1 MPSVYSFCAKF
12 HCLDFRL
19 FTFTKILKRRC
30 ENCFYKQLYLSLNR
44 IFLSHIALIIV
55 NLIYALNYTIAKDVM
70 PEYIQP
76 SGFILLR
83 VIGGS
88 ILFFLTYLFFVK
100 ERVKK
105 KDFFRLM
112 LCGLFG
118 VAINQLFFFEGLNL
132 TTPINAAIIMTI
144 SPVLVI
150 ITSAIIIKEKITV
163 RKIIGIFLG
172 LIGACILILNSG
184 DISFENDFFTGN
196 NLVLINATSYA
207 IYLVLVKTLMKRYN
221 PITVMFYVFIF
232 GLIFVLP
239 FGIDEILKIDLTT
252 FNEEIYLKIG
262 FVVICTT
269 FIAYMFNAFALKSL
283 NPSVV
288 SVYIYLQPLLASL
301 IAIALNS
308 DSLSLVKILS
318 AIFIFSAVFLVSIPS
333 KKVITN

>member
-1 MPSVYSFCAKF
+1 
-12 HCLDFRL
+12 
-19 FTFTKILKRRC
+19 
-30 ENCFYKQLYLSLNR
+30 
-44 IFLSHIALIIV
+44 
-55 NLIYALNYTIAKDVM
+55 M

-88 ILFFLTYLFFVK
+88 ILFFLTYLFFIK

-196 NLVLINATSYA
+196 ILVLINATSYA
-207 IYLVLVKTLMKRYN
+207 VYLVLVKTLMKRYN

-232 GLIFVLP
+232 GLIFVIP
-239 FGIDEILKIDLTT
+239 FGFDEIQKIDLTT

-318 AIFIFSAVFLVSIPS
+318 AIFIFSAVFLVSIPP

>member
-1 MPSVYSFCAKF
+1 M
-12 HCLDFRL
+12 
-19 FTFTKILKRRC
+19 
-30 ENCFYKQLYLSLNR
+30 NR

-70 PEYIQP
+70 PEHIQP

-196 NLVLINATSYA
+196 ILVLINATSYA

>member
-1 MPSVYSFCAKF
+1 M
-12 HCLDFRL
+12 
-19 FTFTKILKRRC
+19 
-30 ENCFYKQLYLSLNR
+30 NR

-83 VIGGS
+83 VMGGS

-196 NLVLINATSYA
+196 ILVLINATSYA
-207 IYLVLVKTLMKRYN
+207 IYLVLVTTLMKRYN

-232 GLIFVLP
+232 GLMFVLP

-262 FVVICTT
+262 FVLICTT

>member
-1 MPSVYSFCAKF
+1 M
-12 HCLDFRL
+12 
-19 FTFTKILKRRC
+19 
-30 ENCFYKQLYLSLNR
+30 NR

-70 PEYIQP
+70 PEYIEP

-88 ILFFLTYLFFVK
+88 ILFFFIYFFIVK

-184 DISFENDFFTGN
+184 DISFKNDFFTGN
-196 NLVLINATSYA
+196 ILVLINATSYA

-239 FGIDEILKIDLTT
+239 FGIDEILKIDLST

>member
-1 MPSVYSFCAKF
+1 MNSFCAKF
-12 HCLDFRL
+12 HYLDFRL
-19 FTFTKILKRRC
+19 FTFTKVLKRHC
-30 ENCFYKQLYLSLNR
+30 ENCFYKQLNIALNR
-44 IFLSHIALIIV
+44 IFLSHAALFIV
-55 NLIYALNYTIAKDVM
+55 NLIYALNYSIAKDVM
-70 PEYIQP
+70 PDYIEP

-88 ILFFLTYLFFVK
+88 LLFFFTYLFFVK

-105 KDFFRLM
+105 QDVFRLM

-150 ITSAIIIKEKITV
+150 IISAILIKEKITI

-172 LIGACILILNSG
+172 IIGACVLILNSG
-184 DISFENDFFTGN
+184 DISFENNFFVGN
-196 NLVLINATSYA
+196 ILVLINATSYA
-207 IYLVLVKTLMKRYN
+207 VYLVLVKTLMKRYN
-221 PITVMFYVFIF
+221 PITIMFYVFVF

-239 FGIDEILKIDLTT
+239 FGIDEIQKIELVT
-252 FNEEIYLKIG
+252 FTEEIYLKIC

-301 IAIALNS
+301 IAIALKS

>member
-1 MPSVYSFCAKF
+1 M
-12 HCLDFRL
+12 
-19 FTFTKILKRRC
+19 
-30 ENCFYKQLYLSLNR
+30 NR

-70 PEYIQP
+70 PEYIEP

-88 ILFFLTYLFFVK
+88 ILFFLMYFFFVK

-150 ITSAIIIKEKITV
+150 ITSAIIIKEKIIT

-172 LIGACILILNSG
+172 VIGACVLILNSG

-196 NLVLINATSYA
+196 ILVLINATSYA
-207 IYLVLVKTLMKRYN
+207 IYLVLVKTLMKKYN
-221 PITVMFYVFIF
+221 PITVMFFVFVF

-239 FGIDEILKIDLTT
+239 FGIDEIQKIDLTS

-288 SVYIYLQPLLASL
+288 SVYIYLQPLFASL

-308 DSLSLVKILS
+308 DSLSLIKILS

>member
-1 MPSVYSFCAKF
+1 M
-12 HCLDFRL
+12 
-19 FTFTKILKRRC
+19 
-30 ENCFYKQLYLSLNR
+30 NR

-196 NLVLINATSYA
+196 ILVLINATSYA

>member
-1 MPSVYSFCAKF
+1 M
-12 HCLDFRL
+12 
-19 FTFTKILKRRC
+19 
-30 ENCFYKQLYLSLNR
+30 NR

-196 NLVLINATSYA
+196 ILVLINATSYA
-207 IYLVLVKTLMKRYN
+207 VYLVLVKTLMKRYN

-239 FGIDEILKIDLTT
+239 FGIDEIQKIDLTT

>member
-1 MPSVYSFCAKF
+1 M
-12 HCLDFRL
+12 
-19 FTFTKILKRRC
+19 
-30 ENCFYKQLYLSLNR
+30 
-44 IFLSHIALIIV
+44 SHIALIIV

-76 SGFILLR
+76 SGFILLT

-196 NLVLINATSYA
+196 ILVLINATSYA

-239 FGIDEILKIDLTT
+239 FGIDEIQKIDLTT

>member
-1 MPSVYSFCAKF
+1 
-12 HCLDFRL
+12 
-19 FTFTKILKRRC
+19 
-30 ENCFYKQLYLSLNR
+30 LNR

-70 PEYIQP
+70 PKYIQP

-88 ILFFLTYLFFVK
+88 ILFFLTYLFFIK

-196 NLVLINATSYA
+196 IWVLINATSYA

-239 FGIDEILKIDLTT
+239 FGIDEIQKIDLTT
-252 FNEEIYLKIG
+252 FNEKIYLKIG

-301 IAIALNS
+301 IAIVLNS

>member
-1 MPSVYSFCAKF
+1 M
-12 HCLDFRL
+12 
-19 FTFTKILKRRC
+19 
-30 ENCFYKQLYLSLNR
+30 NR

-70 PEYIQP
+70 PEYIEP

-88 ILFFLTYLFFVK
+88 ILFFLMYFFFVK

-150 ITSAIIIKEKITV
+150 ITSAIIIKEKITT

-172 LIGACILILNSG
+172 VIGACVLILNSG

-196 NLVLINATSYA
+196 ILVLINATSYA
-207 IYLVLVKTLMKRYN
+207 IYLVLVKTLMKKYN
-221 PITVMFYVFIF
+221 PITVMFFVFVF

-239 FGIDEILKIDLTT
+239 FGIDEIQKIDLTS

-262 FVVICTT
+262 FVVIGTT

-288 SVYIYLQPLLASL
+288 SVYIYLQPLFASL

-308 DSLSLVKILS
+308 DSLSLIKILS